1 MGSNCP
7 AVLQFKWYDFGRLGS
22 TIREAKK
29 KRRNVCTQGQSKF
42 VISEK
47 FIEPNIF
54 LADE

>member
-29 KRRNVCTQGQSKF
+29 KKEMCVHKDIVSLLSVRSLLSQIYF
-42 VISEK
+42 
-47 FIEPNIF
+47 
-54 LADE
+54 

>member
-29 KRRNVCTQGQSKF
+29 KKRNVCTQGHSKF

>member
-29 KRRNVCTQGQSKF
+29 RKEMCVHKDRVSLLSVRSLSQIYF
-42 VISEK
+42 
-47 FIEPNIF
+47 
-54 LADE
+54 

>member
-29 KRRNVCTQGQSKF
+29 KKCVHKDRVSLLSVRSLLSQIYF
-42 VISEK
+42 
-47 FIEPNIF
+47 
-54 LADE
+54 

>member
-29 KRRNVCTQGQSKF
+29 KEMCTQGQSKF
-42 VISEK
+42 VSVRSLLSQIY
-47 FIEPNIF
+47 F
-54 LADE
+54 

>member
-29 KRRNVCTQGQSKF
+29 QKEMCVHKDRVSLLSVRSLLSQIYF
-42 VISEK
+42 
-47 FIEPNIF
+47 
-54 LADE
+54 

>member
-29 KRRNVCTQGQSKF
+29 KKKCVYTRT
-42 VISEK
+42 E
-47 FIEPNIF
+47 
-54 LADE
+54 